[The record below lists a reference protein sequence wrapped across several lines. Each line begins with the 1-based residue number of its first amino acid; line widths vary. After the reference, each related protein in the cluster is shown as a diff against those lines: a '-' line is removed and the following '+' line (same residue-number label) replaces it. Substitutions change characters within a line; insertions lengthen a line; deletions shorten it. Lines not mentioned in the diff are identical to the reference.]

1 MIFKSGDTVI
11 KKTGGNIMKVI
22 ESTDL
27 GICCGWISDS
37 FYESIFSEDELVT
50 LEDYKMIIKSI
61 KRDHLISDIL
71 REN

>member
-1 MIFKSGDTVI
+1 MIFKSGDKVI

-22 ESTDL
+22 ESTEF

-37 FYESIFSEDELVT
+37 FYESVFSEDELVSI
-50 LEDYKMIIKSI
+50 EDYKMIVKSI

-71 REN
+71 GEN